1 MGLGG
6 MAVEGKHGRHA
17 DKGNGFWNA
26 ICRDYRFPPVWKLYF
41 RVVILIRKLTLLLP
55 SWKMPTFQEL
65 FAAIKQNPLAT
76 MLTICILFIVAL
88 LIKID
93 RQETRAEKLLRETSA
108 AEKRCADEKERQA
121 RQNQIEK
128 DSIYLINLR
137 FANSAIER
145 LTKLK
150 EEIKKIKR

>member
-1 MGLGG
+1 
-6 MAVEGKHGRHA
+6 
-17 DKGNGFWNA
+17 
-26 ICRDYRFPPVWKLYF
+26 
-41 RVVILIRKLTLLLP
+41 
-55 SWKMPTFQEL
+55 
-65 FAAIKQNPLAT
+65 

>member
-1 MGLGG
+1 
-6 MAVEGKHGRHA
+6 
-17 DKGNGFWNA
+17 
-26 ICRDYRFPPVWKLYF
+26 
-41 RVVILIRKLTLLLP
+41 
-55 SWKMPTFQEL
+55 MPTFKEL
-65 FAAIKQNPLAT
+65 LEAIRTSPLAALLT
-76 MLTICILFIVAL
+76 LSILLNITLTIRS
-88 LIKID
+88 D

-150 EEIKKIKR
+150 VEIKKIKR